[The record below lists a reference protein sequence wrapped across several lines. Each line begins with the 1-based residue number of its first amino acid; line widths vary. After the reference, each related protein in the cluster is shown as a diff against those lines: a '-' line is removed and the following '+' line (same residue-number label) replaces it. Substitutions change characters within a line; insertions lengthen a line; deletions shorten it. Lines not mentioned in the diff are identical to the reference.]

1 MVYYP
6 YLYFCIGPPG
16 RRVLLYYCIFVLLYL
31 FLYFVLSNPLD
42 TFKWS
47 VPLSISRGKKFRHLI
62 TVHDQIQIQ
71 ESSSIQ
77 KDEQK
82 VYGIHDPAN
91 YDFDLNMWSSTK
103 ADDLRS
109 SLKRL
114 NKVELSKSS
123 KEILEAI
130 LFASGSPVLEEDLKD
145 KMIHKKEFK
154 KEIESLRDFYQNR
167 GINLIKAG
175 NKWSFR
181 TAESI
186 KDDLT
191 IFKTQKRKLSRA
203 AIETLSIIAYQQP
216 ITRSEIE
223 NIRGVQ
229 MGRGSIDHLVEIGWI
244 KPSGRKNIPGK
255 PALWVTTELFMEH
268 FGIENI
274 SDLPSKEEL
283 KASGFLEKRSA
294 IATIT
299 DIAGKNEFLE
309 DKEVEDEET
318 LEDFISEESAK

>member
-1 MVYYP
+1 M
-6 YLYFCIGPPG
+6 
-16 RRVLLYYCIFVLLYL
+16 
-31 FLYFVLSNPLD
+31 
-42 TFKWS
+42 
-47 VPLSISRGKKFRHLI
+47 
-62 TVHDQIQIQ
+62 
-71 ESSSIQ
+71 
-77 KDEQK
+77 
-82 VYGIHDPAN
+82 
-91 YDFDLNMWSSTK
+91 STNR
-103 ADDLRS
+103 D
-109 SLKRL
+109 
-114 NKVELSKSS
+114 SK
-123 KEILEAI
+123 ILEAI

-145 KMIHKKEFK
+145 KMINKKEFK
-154 KEIESLRDFYQNR
+154 KEIESLKEFYQNR
-167 GINLIKAG
+167 GINLIKTG

-229 MGRGSIDHLVEIGWI
+229 MGRGSIDHLMEIGWI

-255 PALWVTTELFMEH
+255 PALWVTTELFIEH

-309 DKEVEDEET
+309 DKEVDDEET
-318 LEDFISEESAK
+318 LEDFIPEESAK

>member
-1 MVYYP
+1 M
-6 YLYFCIGPPG
+6 
-16 RRVLLYYCIFVLLYL
+16 
-31 FLYFVLSNPLD
+31 
-42 TFKWS
+42 
-47 VPLSISRGKKFRHLI
+47 
-62 TVHDQIQIQ
+62 
-71 ESSSIQ
+71 
-77 KDEQK
+77 
-82 VYGIHDPAN
+82 
-91 YDFDLNMWSSTK
+91 STNR
-103 ADDLRS
+103 D
-109 SLKRL
+109 
-114 NKVELSKSS
+114 SK
-123 KEILEAI
+123 ILEAI

-145 KMIHKKEFK
+145 KMINKMEFK
-154 KEIESLRDFYQNR
+154 KEIESLREFYQNR
-167 GINLIKAG
+167 GINLIKTG

-229 MGRGSIDHLVEIGWI
+229 MGRGSIDHLMEIGWI

-299 DIAGKNEFLE
+299 DIADKNEFLE
-309 DKEVEDEET
+309 DKEVHDEET
-318 LEDFISEESAK
+318 LEDFIPEESAK

>member
-1 MVYYP
+1 M
-6 YLYFCIGPPG
+6 
-16 RRVLLYYCIFVLLYL
+16 
-31 FLYFVLSNPLD
+31 SNNRD
-42 TFKWS
+42 
-47 VPLSISRGKKFRHLI
+47 
-62 TVHDQIQIQ
+62 
-71 ESSSIQ
+71 
-77 KDEQK
+77 
-82 VYGIHDPAN
+82 
-91 YDFDLNMWSSTK
+91 
-103 ADDLRS
+103 
-109 SLKRL
+109 
-114 NKVELSKSS
+114 SK
-123 KEILEAI
+123 ILEAI

-145 KMIHKKEFK
+145 KMINKKEFK
-154 KEIESLRDFYQNR
+154 KEIESLREFYQNR
-167 GINLIKAG
+167 GINLIKTG

-229 MGRGSIDHLVEIGWI
+229 MGRGSIDHLMEIGWI

-309 DKEVEDEET
+309 DKEVDDEET
-318 LEDFISEESAK
+318 LEDFIPEESAK

>member
-1 MVYYP
+1 M
-6 YLYFCIGPPG
+6 
-16 RRVLLYYCIFVLLYL
+16 
-31 FLYFVLSNPLD
+31 
-42 TFKWS
+42 
-47 VPLSISRGKKFRHLI
+47 
-62 TVHDQIQIQ
+62 
-71 ESSSIQ
+71 
-77 KDEQK
+77 
-82 VYGIHDPAN
+82 
-91 YDFDLNMWSSTK
+91 STNR
-103 ADDLRS
+103 D
-109 SLKRL
+109 
-114 NKVELSKSS
+114 SK
-123 KEILEAI
+123 ILEAI

-145 KMIHKKEFK
+145 KMINKKEFK
-154 KEIESLRDFYQNR
+154 KEIESLKEFYQNR
-167 GINLIKAG
+167 GINLIKTG

-229 MGRGSIDHLVEIGWI
+229 MGRGSIDHLMEIGWI

-255 PALWVTTELFMEH
+255 PALWITTELFMEH

-274 SDLPSKEEL
+274 SDLPSKDEL

-299 DIAGKNEFLE
+299 DIAGKNEE
-309 DKEVEDEET
+309 IEAQEADDEET
-318 LEDFISEESAK
+318 LEDFIPEESSS